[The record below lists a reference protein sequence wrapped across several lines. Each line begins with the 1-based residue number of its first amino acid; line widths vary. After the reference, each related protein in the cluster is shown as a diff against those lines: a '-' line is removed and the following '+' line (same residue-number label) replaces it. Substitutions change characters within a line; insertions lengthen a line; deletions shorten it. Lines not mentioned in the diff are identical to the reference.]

1 MEAAIIILSNKI
13 WQSADT
19 HCVGIDYTC
28 VSIVYSSTSLPAI
41 YFHVFQEKWI
51 NVHVVIPTAKILSMT
66 IITIINVFKQQNL
79 LTNTCV
85 FGNQNIR
92 YFMI

>member
-13 WQSADT
+13 WQCVSFTSDT

-51 NVHVVIPTAKILSMT
+51 NVRVVIPTANKLDKLDKFDVSPL
-66 IITIINVFKQQNL
+66 K
-79 LTNTCV
+79 
-85 FGNQNIR
+85 
-92 YFMI
+92 